1 MYSFY
6 LIYFKFIGVKQLKLS
21 PYHTDYVMAAPF
33 PFIIFSQSLFS
44 FYQSLQMF
52 VNGANLLKGP
62 ASGFIDPAYCTVVFC
77 SLIPVLIF
85 VFFYVIWDLICCC
98 FHVVLRYILNQF
110 VVSLSSF
117 LTCVVKA
124 IYFSLSTF
132 QLYLNVLISHIFV
145 NIQDKIFSNLHC
157 DCFLNLWTI

>member
-1 MYSFY
+1 MYPFY

-21 PYHTDYVMAAPF
+21 PYHTDYVMTAPF
-33 PFIIFSQSLFS
+33 PFTVFSQSLFS
-44 FYQSLQMF
+44 FDQSLQMF
-52 VNGANLLKGP
+52 ANGANVFKVP
-62 ASGFIDPAYCTVVFC
+62 ASGFIDPVYYTVVFC

-85 VFFYVIWDLICCC
+85 VFSYFIWDLICCC
-98 FHVVLRYILNQF
+98 FRVVLRYILNRF

-145 NIQDKIFSNLHC
+145 NIQDKIFSNLHY